1 MKVQTPVLTCKRCGH
16 EWIPR
21 SPDVRIC
28 PSCKSARWDQSRVP
42 GKSLLDLLRSR
53 RRDILAVCARHGA
66 GNVRIFGSVARGRET
81 RESDVDLL
89 VDFSPGRNLFDVAG
103 LKADLEVLIGREV
116 DVGQRRTLHPLVRD
130 RVLSEAV
137 KL

>member
-1 MKVQTPVLTCKRCGH
+1 M
-16 EWIPR
+16 
-21 SPDVRIC
+21 
-28 PSCKSARWDQSRVP
+28 
-42 GKSLLDLLRSR
+42 
-53 RRDILAVCARHGA
+53 
-66 GNVRIFGSVARGRET
+66 ARGRET